1 MATTRFEQFTEDAR
15 SDIDAYQKELHG
27 DGTWSYVAQ
36 VAQLEKLSINMNGRM
51 LVYLFGD
58 HLGEHLAEKFAHEC
72 RGNLLYFLRQLTSEY
87 RFFILYELK
96 NNKSLFGY
104 C

>member
-1 MATTRFEQFTEDAR
+1 MEKTRFEQFTEDAR
-15 SDIDAYQKELHG
+15 SDFSAYQQKLCG
-27 DGTWSYVAQ
+27 DGTWSYIDQ
-36 VAQLEKLSINMNGRM
+36 VGQLEKLSINMNGRLLIYM
-51 LVYLFGD
+51 FGD
-58 HLGEHLAEKFAHEC
+58 HLGEHLAEKFVGEC
-72 RGNLLYFLRQLTSEY
+72 RGNMLYFLRQLTSEY